1 MIDFYKHSF
10 LSAIG
15 RDAVS
20 LSDVAYAKKITSK
33 YDEYLEKV
41 KAMKKKLGDSVNNN
55 TEFYL

>member
-10 LSAIG
+10 LSVIG

-20 LSDVAYAKKITSK
+20 LSDVAYLKEINSK
-33 YDEYLEKV
+33 YSEYLKAV
-41 KAMKKKLGDSVNNN
+41 KDIKKKVGDNDNSN